1 MFLFKKIKFSKQN
14 FIKHKLHLQKM
25 ILINVIYILM
35 KVVGIIYTI
44 SDEDSDNMVEDSE
57 YTKYQ

>member
-1 MFLFKKIKFSKQN
+1 
-14 FIKHKLHLQKM
+14 M

-44 SDEDSDNMVEDSE
+44 SDEDSDNIVEDSE
-57 YTKYQ
+57 YTKYK